1 MSFYQEY
8 LKKKKPK
15 KTIKEE
21 APDFV
26 PPQANS
32 DKKKKFSDIQK
43 REEEERQKFLSRV
56 KGENVPPKIIKD
68 KFKKEENVSINVPP
82 RPRKS
87 EKILIRVIIIF
98 ILVIILA
105 TISLFWYRSIKDI
118 GAPPEIIEKEVIVE
132 VLVPEVIAPKSLFN
146 YNRFEYPLIT
156 RSNEF
161 SAHLLSY
168 MAEKTEE
175 ESITKIMFRDQ
186 RNPKNPSFIT
196 SRSFLETFSITMPP
210 PFNNRVDQGSLN
222 VFVHSSDGINNT
234 GFAVIINEIDGF
246 TGMMREWEDDAA
258 ENVYQF
264 LSLLG
269 KETKAADQIFSPIT
283 HEQREIRCLAYQ
295 DGSDICYSILK
306 SSLTNI
312 FVFTTSSDTLKALI
326 DSL

>member
-15 KTIKEE
+15 EAMKEE

-32 DKKKKFSDIQK
+32 DKKGKFSDIQK
-43 REEEERQKFLSRV
+43 REEKERQEFLSKV
-56 KGENVPPKIIKD
+56 KGGNVPPEIIKD
-68 KFKKEENVSINVPP
+68 KFKKEENVSVNVPP
-82 RPRKS
+82 RPQKS
-87 EKILIRVIIIF
+87 EKILIRAIIVF
-98 ILVIILA
+98 VLVIILA

-168 MAEKTEE
+168 MAEKTKE

-186 RNPKNPSFIT
+186 KNPKNPSFIT

-222 VFVHSSDGINNT
+222 VFIHSSDGINNT
-234 GFAVIINEIDGF
+234 GFAVIINEVDGF